1 MNTQENKDQ
10 EKERPAVEEETREE
24 PSLPIEDYSS
34 KESEEEAPQPG
45 EEEIEQPEEEAIEEK
60 APKEESKARRFFRQ
74 ALRWVLGVLIVF
86 GLGYLTAIFALYRPT
101 TQELSRASGE
111 LEAARDQIATLE
123 ARVEELKPLETKN
136 EELLAAQDE
145 YELHIAILNA
155 RLDVAM
161 ARLALVQGDI
171 AKAQITLRNT
181 DDTLAKIKTL
191 LPEAQSDVVTAM
203 EDRLE
208 LTLSEIEEDPYAAQS
223 DLDVLATNLLQ
234 LEDSL
239 FSSP

>member
-1 MNTQENKDQ
+1 MNAQDNKDQ
-10 EKERPAVEEETREE
+10 EKELPAAEEETREE
-24 PSLPIEDYSS
+24 PSLPIEDYSA
-34 KESEEEAPQPG
+34 KETEEETAQATA
-45 EEEIEQPEEEAIEEK
+45 EEIEQPEEEAPEE
-60 APKEESKARRFFRQ
+60 APKEESKARRFFRL
-74 ALRWVLGVLIVF
+74 ALRWVLGVLIVY

-101 TQELSRASGE
+101 TQELGQTRGE
-111 LEAARDQIATLE
+111 LEAARDQINSLE
-123 ARVEELKPLETKN
+123 ARVEELKPLEAEN

-161 ARLALVQGDI
+161 ARLALAQDDI

-181 DDTLAKIKTL
+181 DETLAKIKTL
-191 LPEAQSDVVTAM
+191 FPEAQSEIVTAM

-208 LTLSEIEEDPYAAQS
+208 LTLSEIEDDPYAAQS

>member
-1 MNTQENKDQ
+1 MNAQDNKDQ
-10 EKERPAVEEETREE
+10 EKERPAAEEETREE
-24 PSLPIEDYSS
+24 PSLPIEDYSA
-34 KESEEEAPQPG
+34 KETEEEAPQAG
-45 EEEIEQPEEEAIEEK
+45 EEEIEQPEEE
-60 APKEESKARRFFRQ
+60 APKEESKARRFFRLT
-74 ALRWVLGVLIVF
+74 LRWILSVMIVF

-101 TQELSRASGE
+101 TQELGQMRGE
-111 LEAARDQIATLE
+111 LKAARDQIDTLE
-123 ARVEELKPLETKN
+123 ARVEELKPLEAEN

-161 ARLALVQGDI
+161 AQMALVQGDI

-181 DDTLAKIKTL
+181 DETLAKIKNL
-191 LPEAQSDVVTAM
+191 LPESQSEIVTAM
-203 EDRLE
+203 EERLE
-208 LTLSEIEEDPYAAQS
+208 LTLSEIEDDPYAAQS

>member
-1 MNTQENKDQ
+1 MNAQDNKDQ
-10 EKERPAVEEETREE
+10 EKERSVAEEEIREE
-24 PSLPIEDYSS
+24 PSLPIEDYSA
-34 KESEEEAPQPG
+34 KETEEETAQATA
-45 EEEIEQPEEEAIEEK
+45 EEIEQPEEEAPEE
-60 APKEESKARRFFRQ
+60 AVEESKARRFFRM

-101 TQELSRASGE
+101 TQKLGQTRGE
-111 LEAARDQIATLE
+111 LEAARDQINSLE
-123 ARVEELKPLETKN
+123 ARVEELKPLETEN
-136 EELLAAQDE
+136 AELLAAQE
-145 YELHIAILNA
+145 EHELHIAILNA

-161 ARLALVQGDI
+161 ARLALVQEDI

-181 DDTLAKIKTL
+181 DQTLAKIKSL
-191 LPEAQSDVVTAM
+191 LPEAQSEIVTAM
-203 EDRLE
+203 EERLE
-208 LTLSEIEEDPYAAQS
+208 LTLSEIEDDPYAAQS

>member
-1 MNTQENKDQ
+1 MNAQDNKDQ
-10 EKERPAVEEETREE
+10 EKERPTAEEETREE
-24 PSLPIEDYSS
+24 PSLPIEDYGA
-34 KESEEEAPQPG
+34 KESEEEAPQAG
-45 EEEIEQPEEEAIEEK
+45 EEEIEQPEEEAPEE
-60 APKEESKARRFFRQ
+60 AVEESKARRFFRQ

-101 TQELSRASGE
+101 TQKLGQTRGE
-111 LEAARDQIATLE
+111 LEVARDQIDTLE
-123 ARVEELKPLETKN
+123 ARVEELKPLEAEN

-181 DDTLAKIKTL
+181 DETLAKIKNL
-191 LPEAQSDVVTAM
+191 LPEAQSDIVTAM

-208 LTLSEIEEDPYAAQS
+208 LTLSEIEDDPYAAQS